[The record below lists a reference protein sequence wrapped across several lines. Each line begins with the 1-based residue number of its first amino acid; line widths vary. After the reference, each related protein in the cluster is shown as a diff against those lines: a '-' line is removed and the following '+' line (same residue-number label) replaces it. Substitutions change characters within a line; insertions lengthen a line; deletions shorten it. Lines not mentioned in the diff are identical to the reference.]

1 MSDDNSNQP
10 SAKPRLAQVVMS
22 ILGAAFGV
30 QSEKTRQRD
39 FQHGKP
45 LVYIVGG
52 LAFTT
57 AFVLILVAIVSMV
70 LD

>member
-1 MSDDNSNQP
+1 MSDDKPDQP
-10 SAKPRLAQVVMS
+10 SAKPRLVQVVMS

-30 QSEKTRQRD
+30 QSEQTRQRD

-45 LVYIVGG
+45 LLYIVGG

-57 AFVLILVAIVSMV
+57 LFVLVLVAIVSMV
-70 LD
+70 ID

>member
-1 MSDDNSNQP
+1 MSEHDRDEP
-10 SAKPRLAQVVMS
+10 PAKPSPMQFILS

-30 QSEKTRQRD
+30 QSDKTRQRD

-45 LVYIVGG
+45 LLYIMGG

>member
-1 MSDDNSNQP
+1 MSDDKSDQP

-45 LVYIVGG
+45 LLYIVGG

-57 AFVLILVAIVSMV
+57 VFILVLVTIVSMV
-70 LD
+70 TD

>member
-1 MSDDNSNQP
+1 MSEKNHDKP
-10 SAKPRLAQVVMS
+10 PAKPSLTQVVMS

-45 LVYIVGG
+45 LLYIVGG
-52 LAFTT
+52 LAITT

-70 LD
+70 ID